1 MAHGVVQWE
10 WHMVRCGVVGVAR
23 GEVGVARSVVQ
34 WGGQGVCVCVCVWGG
49 GTRCG
54 GSGLNSAQLL
64 PGNAT
69 LTAIA
74 LGSKVSTASQNM
86 HCTFW

>member
-1 MAHGVVQWE
+1 
-10 WHMVRCGVVGVAR
+10 MVWCGGNGTWCGV
-23 GEVGVARSVVQ
+23 VGVARSVVQ
-34 WGGQGVCVCVCVWGG
+34 WGGKVCVCVCVGG

-54 GSGLNSAQLL
+54 GSGLNRAQLL

-74 LGSKVSTASQNM
+74 LGSKVSTASQNI